1 MPRRRRNRVPR
12 RQTLKERVQRAYVT
26 PGHAVAFSTPNRVSK
41 FFGITPGKAKSYLE
55 ELEGYTLH
63 REYKQPKVYN
73 PYFVHKRREQVQGD
87 LIDISQLAADNDGVK
102 FLLVLIDIFTKKL
115 WVYALK
121 SKSGLATKTALQSWI
136 ESLDTTPDQL
146 VTDRGREFEN
156 RQVQNLLRAHNIV
169 WNMAYG
175 TLKAC
180 IAERVNKSLQILI
193 FKYMTENESRR
204 YIDQLPNLI
213 RTYNTRG
220 HRTLEGMSPADAD
233 LVNNEEEVMRIF
245 HDRYAKAGEHR
256 TKNFK
261 FRVGDTVR
269 LKTMHKSK
277 IGGRAYDQQFKGE
290 YFRVTRINRT
300 LPIAL
305 YYIQSL
311 NTGEHILGGLY
322 ANELVRQRGDV
333 YKVEEVL
340 DERRNRRNQRELL
353 IKFKHFDEPEWT
365 LAANVTRQFRQPRP

>member
-1 MPRRRRNRVPR
+1 MPPRRRRARNQPPRV
-12 RQTLKERVQRAYVT
+12 QLLKERVQNAYTT
-26 PGHAVAFSTPNRVSK
+26 PGHAVAFSTPVRVAK
-41 FFGITPGKAKSYLE
+41 HFGISVGRAKSYLE

-73 PYFVHKRREQVQGD
+73 PYYVHKRREQVQGD
-87 LIDISQLAADNDGVK
+87 LIDISQLAEDNDGVK

-121 SKSGLATKTALQSWI
+121 SKSGAVTKAALQTWLQ
-136 ESLDTTPDQL
+136 SLDTPPDQL

-156 RQVQNLLRAHNIV
+156 VQVQNLLRSQNV
-169 WNMAYG
+169 EWNMAYG

-193 FKYMTENESRR
+193 FKYLTENESRR
-204 YIDQLPNLI
+204 YIDQLDNLVK
-213 RTYNTRG
+213 TYNKRG
-220 HRTLEGMSPADAD
+220 HRTLEGMSPEEAD
-233 LVNNEEEVMRIF
+233 LPENEEDVMRIF
-245 HDRYAKAGEHR
+245 HARYAKAAEHR

-261 FRVGDTVR
+261 FKIGDTVR
-269 LKTMHKSK
+269 LKTMPKSK
-277 IGGRAYDQQFKGE
+277 ISGRAYDQQFKGE

-305 YYIQSL
+305 YYLQSL
-311 NTGEHILGGLY
+311 NTKEHILGGLY

-333 YKVEEVL
+333 YKVEAVL

-365 LAANVTRQFRQPRP
+365 LAANITRQF